1 MAEARRFVMKLL
13 GADHRDVET
22 SRLLLS
28 ELIGNSLRHSA
39 SGRGGSVTVA
49 VLDVDG
55 ALRIEVPDG
64 GGETVPCLCSRGML
78 LESGRGM
85 KLVDVMAT
93 RWGFTRDSRASTTTW
108 FELGNTWSPSSEA
121 QRTIDHPGEWMPPF
135 HSTEDV

>member
-1 MAEARRFVMKLL
+1 MNSSTVIGALTVPGSAQNIAEARRFLVKLL
-13 GADHRDVET
+13 GADHQDIEAG
-22 SRLLLS
+22 RLLLS
-28 ELIGNSLRHSA
+28 ELIGNSIRHSA

-55 ALRIEVPDG
+55 ALRVEVADG

-78 LESGRGM
+78 LESGRGI

-108 FELGNTWSPSSEA
+108 FELGNTRCPS
-121 QRTIDHPGEWMPPF
+121 R
-135 HSTEDV
+135 